1 MSKSTATEKYIT
13 ANSGKKIS
21 EVTDEEKLGDI
32 DSNSQQG
39 KDILSAYSA
48 AQLRENSIE
57 TAHKNQELA
66 ATKAYDLSQKYMAAQ
81 NEANGLSGLGIADT
95 TAIRASSQYQNA
107 LADAYATREQSLTDN
122 YAKLQDDVG
131 TIRGQWASIKEAEKQ
146 DVMDNALAAT
156 SWDAVNAY
164 LDAAIESGKIKSED
178 KASALNSWALV
189 NNTTVGKIEDEEQA
203 AADKATALADYGAN
217 ANYEYDPS
225 QYVDDY
231 EALAEKIKK
240 NHNIGDGWFDNQD
253 DSLRDFFKNTANW
266 GSDKNGTYVDF
277 NDGAGQDIFVF
288 YNGKWYPTSKT
299 KEDLED
305 EDATLY
311 GVDDDDFD

>member
-21 EVTDEEKLGDI
+21 EVTDAEKLGDI

-66 ATKAYDLSQKYMAAQ
+66 ASKAYDLSQKYMAAQ

-146 DVMDNALAAT
+146 DVMDKALSGTDFA
-156 SWDAVNAY
+156 SVNAY
-164 LDAAIESGKIKSED
+164 LDAAVSSGKITEED
-178 KASALNSWALV
+178 KKSALDQWYFANGTTESDAQMQSANQPKPTAAKLEGDYNSADSGDAGD
-189 NNTTVGKIEDEEQA
+189 NFEIKMGSNTYKVERGNEASDTVE
-203 AADKATALADYGAN
+203 
-217 ANYEYDPS
+217 
-225 QYVDDY
+225 
-231 EALAEKIKK
+231 EALNKAAKGNPSLGQVMTYNGRVYIYL
-240 NHNIGDGWFDNQD
+240 HNN
-253 DSLRDFFKNTANW
+253 
-266 GSDKNGTYVDF
+266 
-277 NDGAGQDIFVF
+277 NDGVENWVIVQQRYLGNDGF
-288 YNGKWYPTSKT
+288 K
-299 KEDLED
+299 DLCKKLGVTPYARG
-305 EDATLY
+305 AT
-311 GVDDDDFD
+311 DN